1 MIFINDYTLEEVSV
15 DERETLVP
23 LTGSIVRIHG
33 NEYQVNSIIYNYESQ
48 IDDLGYTVNSLYC
61 SKIYVHITPHNN

>member
-23 LTGSIVRIHG
+23 LIGSIVRIHG
-33 NEYQVNSIIYNYESQ
+33 NEYQVNSIIYNYEPQ
-48 IDDLGYTVNSLYC
+48 IDDLGYTVDSLYC
-61 SKIYVHITPHNN
+61 SEIYVHITPY